1 MFVSP
6 AAGMVGSEPATRTGC
21 VVHSRPSRRCVAPD
35 RYPLASIRPAKTST
49 DRSVRSVATTAIH
62 ALPPSERPRERLR
75 QVGPRA
81 LSSRELLAI
90 LVETGL
96 PPTSGRP
103 GRSAIDL
110 ATDLLRH
117 FREGEAHASLRKLL
131 ASSVTELCRV
141 EGIGPAKAT
150 RILAALDLGRR
161 AVEEERI
168 GRERVR
174 SAADVNRI
182 MHLAMRDLLHEEF
195 HVLLLNTQNEVLRKL
210 QVTRGTLDA
219 SLVHPREVF
228 RAAISEAAASVI
240 LVHNHPSGDP
250 TPSGEDRAVT
260 RQLRTAGTVVGIDV
274 LDHVII
280 GEGRYVSFA
289 EAGLFE

>member
-1 MFVSP
+1 MH
-6 AAGMVGSEPATRTGC
+6 EI
-21 VVHSRPSRRCVAPD
+21 
-35 RYPLASIRPAKTST
+35 PLT
-49 DRSVRSVATTAIH
+49 D
-62 ALPPSERPRERLR
+62 RPRERLR
-75 QVGPRA
+75 MVGPRA

-90 LVETGL
+90 LVETGTA
-96 PPTSGRP
+96 PAGGRP

-110 ATDLLRH
+110 ASDLLRH
-117 FREGEAHASLRKLL
+117 FRDGDGPGSLRRLL
-131 ASSVTELCRV
+131 ASSVSELCQV
-141 EGIGPAKAT
+141 DGIGPAKAT
-150 RILAALDLGRR
+150 RILAAMDLGRR
-161 AVEEERI
+161 AMEEGR
-168 GRERVR
+168 GARERVR

-182 MHLAMRDLLHEEF
+182 MHLGMRDLLHEEF
-195 HVLLLNTQNEVLRKL
+195 HVLLLNTQNEVLRML

-250 TPSGEDRAVT
+250 TPSSEDRAVT
-260 RQLRTAGTVVGIDV
+260 RQLRSAGSVVGIDV

-289 EAGLFE
+289 EAGLLE